1 MLNINHKVLAS
12 KEKIILWLPRLLCI
26 GAILFVSMFA
36 LDAFEPGIPFAQ
48 QLINFLIHLVPT
60 YVLLLFLWIAW
71 KRPFAGGILF
81 VIIGIVT
88 SPLVYNLNY
97 NRTHSVMTSLSIIL
111 MITIPFIVVGILFL
125 ISHKQK
131 IRK

>member
-97 NRTHSVMTSLSIIL
+97 NRTHSVMTSLTIIL
-111 MITIPFIVVGILFL
+111 MITIPFIVMGILFL
-125 ISHKQK
+125 ISHKQG

>member
-1 MLNINHKVLAS
+1 MTTNQ
-12 KEKIILWLPRLLCI
+12 KITLWLPRVLSI
-26 GAILFVSMFA
+26 GAILFVSIFA
-36 LDAFEPGIPFAQ
+36 LDAFDPGKTFIR
-48 QLINFLIHLVPT
+48 QLLDFFMNLIPT
-60 YVLLLFLWIAW
+60 YVLLILLWLAW

-81 VIIGIVT
+81 VTVGIVT

-125 ISHKQK
+125 MSYKQGMK
-131 IRK
+131 KQS